1 MSDLLDSTFTYFINA
16 KAYPSL
22 SNGALDDE
30 DELCLH
36 AQEVM
41 FAFNVPLVLREAI
54 QLGLLDT
61 LCTADAPQIAGELA
75 EQIKA
80 ADKAEAAASVDS
92 ILGYLAC
99 FNMVRC
105 MTEKGVDDKVLGR
118 HHIAETVVSGG
129 PSSFERTHGVPF
141 YDHLGKNQRLSTLFD
156 KAMAEHSV
164 ILGVN
169 FDLSHVISQA
179 HLFQSTGGK
188 APRKQLATKA
198 ARKFVPTTGG
208 VKKSTELLIHK
219 LPAMMS
225 VVEAAWWCGDGGVV
239 VWRRE
244 RVAAASLKNCYQA
257 LPKGGKVIVVE
268 GLLPETPDANSLAA
282 RDAFTLD
289 MFRTTYIFMNFCAIE
304 FTN

>member
-1 MSDLLDSTFTYFINA
+1 
-16 KAYPSL
+16 
-22 SNGALDDE
+22 
-30 DELCLH
+30 
-36 AQEVM
+36 M

-99 FNMVRC
+99 FNM
-105 MTEKGVDDKVLGR
+105 MTRFWGGTTPAPLCRWLTKNDSKGSLGTFAVFLGEPDHILPW

-164 ILGVN
+164 IL
-169 FDLSHVISQA
+169 
-179 HLFQSTGGK
+179 STGGK

-289 MFRTTYIFMNFCAIE
+289 MCMFDLFKARQRTKKDYTKLARELASLVQSEQPTYS
-304 FTN
+304 